1 MAKRLACSCRRERE
15 TMENRRV
22 LGSNR
27 VQGSID
33 LLVVEISWA
42 DSCLWLCCWFYTCC
56 TVASWEESRVKPGV
70 ELGKSVQV
78 VVV

>member
-42 DSCLWLCCWFYTCC
+42 DSCL
-56 TVASWEESRVKPGV
+56 
-70 ELGKSVQV
+70 
-78 VVV
+78 